1 MTRRLKP
8 PMHPVTGH
16 PHVDNAL
23 RNAWRGYRDYLRAM
37 PWLPGG
43 HTQPR
48 KTKKKAVRG
57 FYKTGFIY
65 HAPAYYVPAFLREIG
80 ATHEQD

>member
-8 PMHPVTGH
+8 PRHPVTGH

-23 RNAWRGYRDYLRAM
+23 RNAWRDYRGYLRAM

-48 KTKKKAVRG
+48 KAKKKALAR

-65 HAPAYYVPAFLREIG
+65 HEPAYYIDQLGKEPA
-80 ATHEQD
+80 Q

>member
-8 PMHPVTGH
+8 PRHPVTGH

-23 RNAWRGYRDYLRAM
+23 RNAWRDYRDYLRAM

-43 HTQPR
+43 HYLPR
-48 KTKKKAVRG
+48 KAKKKALRR
-57 FYKTGFIY
+57 FYKAGFRY
-65 HAPAYYVPAFLREIG
+65 HAPAYYIDQLGKEVS
-80 ATHEQD
+80 Q

>member
-1 MTRRLKP
+1 MSRRLRP
-8 PMHPVTGH
+8 PKHPVTKH

-23 RNAWRGYRDYLRAM
+23 RNAWRDYRDYLRAM

-48 KTKKKAVRG
+48 KTKKRAVRG
-57 FYKTGFIY
+57 FYKAGFIY
-65 HAPAYYVPAFLREIG
+65 HEPAYYIDQLRKEN
-80 ATHEQD
+80 QQ